1 MARTTKQTEAV
12 LTAVVAHTAILH
24 NGKRYDV
31 GEEISLTEAEYHR
44 LAVYV
49 TLKDAKA
56 LEKAKAEAEAIA
68 QALVEQAK
76 AEAEANAKEVEAEA
90 IAQALV
96 EQAKAEAEA
105 NAKEVEATE
114 KTDKKEK

>member
-31 GEEISLTEAEYHR
+31 GDEIALTEDEYHR

-56 LEKAKAEAEAIA
+56 LEKAKAKAKAEANA
-68 QALVEQAK
+68 QALAEQAK
-76 AEAEANAKEVEAEA
+76 AEEAAEV
-90 IAQALV
+90 
-96 EQAKAEAEA
+96 KAEAG
-105 NAKEVEATE
+105 AKE
-114 KTDKKEK
+114 K

>member
-76 AEAEANAKEVEAEA
+76 AEAEANAKE
-90 IAQALV
+90 
-96 EQAKAEAEA
+96 AEAEA
-105 NAKEVEATE
+105 NAKEAEAEANAKEAEATE

>member
-1 MARTTKQTEAV
+1 MTRTTKQTEAV

-68 QALVEQAK
+68 QALVEQAN
-76 AEAEANAKEVEAEA
+76 AEAEAKAKEAEA
-90 IAQALV
+90 
-96 EQAKAEAEA
+96 K
-105 NAKEVEATE
+105 AKEAEATE

>member
-1 MARTTKQTEAV
+1 MAKKTT
-12 LTAVVAHTAILH
+12 LTQALLICVVAHTAILH

-31 GEEISLTEAEYHR
+31 GEEIALTEDEYHR

-68 QALVEQAK
+68 QALVEQAN
-76 AEAEANAKEVEAEA
+76 AEAEAKAKEA
-90 IAQALV
+90 
-96 EQAKAEAEA
+96 
-105 NAKEVEATE
+105 EATE

>member
-12 LTAVVAHTAILH
+12 LTAAVAHTAILH

-76 AEAEANAKEVEAEA
+76 AEALEKAKAEAEA
-90 IAQALV
+90 TAQALV

-105 NAKEVEATE
+105 NAKEAEATE